1 MRSPLVRATRGRAPR
16 SSTLGQPHGKLP
28 SRRTGAANRAPPGSA
43 EPPARAPPPPPRY
56 TPGMDV
62 EWRLFLPLLGV
73 LVLSLL
79 LTGPGMWSD
88 AWGWGWFRK
97 RRRRDGGRPL

>member
-1 MRSPLVRATRGRAPR
+1 
-16 SSTLGQPHGKLP
+16 
-28 SRRTGAANRAPPGSA
+28 
-43 EPPARAPPPPPRY
+43 
-56 TPGMDV
+56 MDV

-73 LVLSLL
+73 LALSLL